1 MTKKEIQEV
10 VEAATQDFNTGIL
23 PKEEYHKILV
33 ATSYDYLSAFGD
45 LDSALEA
52 LCKVPEDYFQ
62 AEAIDSALDD
72 PEFKGLLTE
81 LAELFERYGAF
92 GDGLELLA
100 PEAQA

>member
-1 MTKKEIQEV
+1 MTKKDIQDV
-10 VEAATQDFNTGIL
+10 VDAATQDFKSGIL
-23 PKEEYHKILV
+23 PQLEYNKILI
-33 ATSYDYLSAFGD
+33 ATAYDYLSAFGD
-45 LDSALEA
+45 LDSALES

-62 AEAIDSALDD
+62 SEAIDAALDD
-72 PEFKGLLTE
+72 AEFKGLLHE